1 MKKDQKVLSAKKIYG
16 SDFLAAADILKE
28 KQEGGG
34 YNPERYEKTD
44 YSRTG
49 MRGISDRSM
58 SGTGKRNGK
67 DPEGKCEIPH

>member
-34 YNPERYEKTD
+34 YNPERYEKI
-44 YSRTG
+44 RLQ
-49 MRGISDRSM
+49 
-58 SGTGKRNGK
+58 
-67 DPEGKCEIPH
+67 PHWHAWY